1 MEIINNF
8 ENKTG
13 YYYCVYED
21 IEKIL
26 GKDNIIIFDDRKY
39 IQDYDDLN
47 HEQKYIYL
55 HISKKGDIK
64 IKDVIEKMTYCYFYL
79 DDTFQND
86 FIFLENFNKKT
97 DIQYNLEF
105 GKWTNF

>member
-39 IQDYDDLN
+39 IPDYDDLN
-47 HEQKYIYL
+47 HELKYNYL

-64 IKDVIEKMTYCYFYL
+64 IKDVLAKMSKSFFYL
-79 DDTFQND
+79 DYSINNEYV
-86 FIFLENFNKKT
+86 FLENFNKKT

-105 GKWTNF
+105 GRWTIL